1 MSDDLQKSKKVR
13 DIRERLGRNTAPPP
27 SDMEEAGGVAP
38 PPPSLGGIAPPPG
51 FVGGEAAKRSG
62 PFGRSQPRAPAPARQ
77 EVRIVVDE
85 EAVATAHE
93 GKSRRVRKLM
103 MMSGLGAALVGLF
116 LGVLAT
122 TVMSRRIEYNVAVR
136 DGKAIYEG
144 VRVAADQVTEAKRLL
159 SRAADAAKARPGQGP
174 SVDYEAIEQL
184 RALPTPFTAADFA
197 GLHYTKF
204 NRETVNSL
212 FLYARHV
219 DELWG
224 KFDSLAGKVLPLARR
239 QELDEAAQDETAITT
254 SPTGCVPTLG
264 EGGFRCGL
272 VYVDMPESMEA
283 TTKLKVRVTRGSK
296 PFEKEL
302 YVGQDL
308 RQNASNYVILT
319 NPQQSEGVLGRR
331 ENAFASYRRDLAE
344 LSRLMDATLQTQ
356 GSLEKGLGSV
366 AGLEEIA
373 SF

>member
-1 MSDDLQKSKKVR
+1 MSDELQKSKKVR
-13 DIRERLGRNTAPPP
+13 DIRERLGRATAPPP
-27 SDMEEAGGVAP
+27 QELGDGSVAP

-51 FVGGEAAKRSG
+51 FVGGQAAKRSG
-62 PFGRSQPRAPAPARQ
+62 PFGRSQSQAPARQ

-93 GKSRRVRKLM
+93 GKTRRVRKLM
-103 MMSGLGAALVGLF
+103 TMTSLGAVLVGLF

-136 DGKAIYEG
+136 DGKAVYQG
-144 VRVAADQVTEAKRLL
+144 VRAAADQVTEAKRLL
-159 SRAADAAKARPGQGP
+159 NRALDAAKARPGQGP

-184 RALPTPFTAADFA
+184 RGLPTPFTAADFA

-212 FLYARHV
+212 FVYARQV
-219 DELWG
+219 DELWD
-224 KFDSLAGKVLPLARR
+224 KFDSLAGKVLPPARR

-272 VYVDMPESMEA
+272 VYVDMPESVA
-283 TTKLKVRVTRGSK
+283 ATKLKVRMTRGSK

-302 YVGQDL
+302 YTGQDL
-308 RQNASNYVILT
+308 RRNASNYVILT
-319 NPQQSEGVLGRR
+319 NPEQSEGVLGRR
-331 ENAFASYRRDLAE
+331 DNAFAAYRKDLAE
-344 LSRLMDATLQTQ
+344 VSRLMDATLQTQ

>member
-1 MSDDLQKSKKVR
+1 MSDELQKSKKVR
-13 DIRERLGRNTAPPP
+13 DIRERLGKNTAPPP
-27 SDMEEAGGVAP
+27 PKGVEGGVAP
-38 PPPSLGGIAPPPG
+38 PPTTLGGIAPPPG
-51 FVGGEAAKRSG
+51 FVGGQAAKRSG
-62 PFGRSQPRAPAPARQ
+62 PFGGTSQAAAQQ

-85 EAVATAHE
+85 QAVATAHE

-103 MMSGLGAALVGLF
+103 MMTGGGTALVGLF
-116 LGVLAT
+116 LGVLGT
-122 TVMSRRIEYNVAVR
+122 TVMSKRSEYNVAVR
-136 DGKAIYEG
+136 DGKAVYEG
-144 VRVAADQVTEAKRLL
+144 VRAAADQVTEAKRLL
-159 SRAADAAKARPGQGP
+159 DRAADAAKARPGEGP

-184 RALPTPFTAADFA
+184 RALPTPFTPADFA

-219 DELWG
+219 GELWD
-224 KFDSLAGKVLPLARR
+224 KFDSLAARVLPESRR
-239 QELDEAAQDETAITT
+239 KELDEAAQDETAITT

-272 VYVDMPESMEA
+272 VYVDMPDTDAAS
-283 TTKLKVRVTRGSK
+283 TKLKVRVTRGSK
-296 PFEKEL
+296 PFEKEI
-302 YVGQDL
+302 YMGQDL

-319 NPQQSEGVLGRR
+319 NPDQSAGVLGQRK
-331 ENAFASYRRDLAE
+331 NAFAFYRQDLAE
-344 LSRLMDATLQTQ
+344 LGRLMESTLQTQ
-356 GSLEKGLGSV
+356 GSLEKGLGAV

>member
-1 MSDDLQKSKKVR
+1 MSDELQKSKKVR

-27 SDMEEAGGVAP
+27 SKSLEEGEVAP
-38 PPPSLGGIAPPPG
+38 PPPTLGGIAPPPG
-51 FVGGEAAKRSG
+51 FVGGQAAKRSG
-62 PFGRSQPRAPAPARQ
+62 PFGGTTSQAHAHK

-85 EAVATAHE
+85 QAVATAHE
-93 GKSRRVRKLM
+93 GKSRRARKLM
-103 MMSGLGAALVGLF
+103 MMTGGGAALVGLF

-122 TVMSRRIEYNVAVR
+122 TVMTKRIQYNVAVR
-136 DGKAIYEG
+136 DGKAVYEG
-144 VRVAADQVTEAKRLL
+144 VRAAADQVTEAKRLL
-159 SRAADAAKARPGQGP
+159 DRAAGAAKARPGEGP

-212 FLYARHV
+212 FLYARQV
-219 DELWG
+219 GELWD
-224 KFDSLAGKVLPLARR
+224 KFDSVAGRVLPQARR

-272 VYVDMPESMEA
+272 VYVDMPDGDAASA
-283 TTKLKVRVTRGSK
+283 KLKVRVTRGSK
-296 PFEKEL
+296 PFEKDL

-308 RQNASNYVILT
+308 RQNTSNYVILT
-319 NPQQSEGVLGRR
+319 NPDQSAGVLGQRK
-331 ENAFASYRRDLAE
+331 NAFASYRRDLAE
-344 LSRLMDATLQTQ
+344 LSRLMDSTLETQ
-356 GSLEKGLGSV
+356 GNLEKGLGAV
-366 AGLEEIA
+366 AGLDEIA

>member
-1 MSDDLQKSKKVR
+1 MSDELQKSKKVR
-13 DIRERLGRNTAPPP
+13 DIRERLGKNTAPPP
-27 SDMEEAGGVAP
+27 PASPEEGGVAP
-38 PPPSLGGIAPPPG
+38 PPPTLGGVAPPPG
-51 FVGGEAAKRSG
+51 FVGGQAARRSG
-62 PFGRSQPRAPAPARQ
+62 PFGGTTSQAHAHK

-85 EAVATAHE
+85 QAMATAHE

-103 MMSGLGAALVGLF
+103 MMTGGGAALVGLF
-116 LGVLAT
+116 LGVLAS
-122 TVMSRRIEYNVAVR
+122 TVTSKRSEYNVAVR

-144 VRVAADQVTEAKRLL
+144 VRAAADQVTEAKRLL
-159 SRAADAAKARPGQGP
+159 DRAAGAAKARPGEGP

-204 NRETVNSL
+204 SSENVNSL
-212 FLYARHV
+212 FLYARQV
-219 DELWG
+219 GELWAE
-224 KFDSLAGKVLPLARR
+224 FDSLAGRVLPAARR
-239 QELDEAAQDETAITT
+239 TELDEAAQDETALTT
-254 SPTGCVPTLG
+254 SPTGCVPVLG

-272 VYVDMPESMEA
+272 VYVDMPDTETAS
-283 TTKLKVRVTRGSK
+283 TKLKVRVTRGGK
-296 PFEKEL
+296 PFDKEL

-319 NPQQSEGVLGRR
+319 NPDQSSGVLGQRK
-331 ENAFASYRRDLAE
+331 NAFASYRRDLAE
-344 LSRLMDATLQTQ
+344 LARLMDATLQTQ
-356 GSLEKGLGSV
+356 GTLEKGLGAV